1 MIHGLETTDIL
12 NPPKKIP
19 EVARFE
25 AKWEDELAI
34 VEEVVVIEAFSRCQN
49 A

>member
-1 MIHGLETTDIL
+1 MIHGLKTTDVL
-12 NPPKKIP
+12 NPPKNIP

-34 VEEVVVIEAFSRCQN
+34 VEEAAVVEAFSRH
-49 A
+49 